1 MSAEDYKLY
10 NFIELHVKDDV
21 HQHQL
26 PAPISKP
33 DRRKG
38 KDRRK
43 KVKYVP
49 AHIKIKTDEQEI
61 DATGD
66 IVTATRCKDGEA
78 IQATSTVIKKK

>member
-21 HQHQL
+21 HPHQPL
-26 PAPISKP
+26 APVSKP
-33 DRRKG
+33 ERRDG

-43 KVKYVP
+43 KFKYVP

-66 IVTATRCKDGEA
+66 VVTATRCKDGEA
-78 IQATSTVIKKK
+78 IQATSAIIKKK